1 MALVKRTNRA
11 RRFFTTV
18 AVLAG
23 SYALLVA
30 ATWWLAGVTPDWI
43 YLRAVGPFLLAG
55 MLAPAI
61 GLEIGPI
68 STGNW
73 KWIWLGLFLAAGM
86 VIEANNLRLID
97 YRRLQTEF
105 FHPSWEIWT
114 EKYYTYWLLLLVWG
128 VVAFFSWR
136 RKVDRLVILG
146 LLGVTA
152 MLIWCSGRSARS
164 LGILA
169 SRRSRAKGARR

>member
-1 MALVKRTNRA
+1 MKSFFPFAWMAGFTALALFCIRDVRLCQWFIVLPAAWGVGMALVTRTDRA

-23 SYALLVA
+23 GYALLVGGA
-30 ATWWLAGVTPDWI
+30 WLAGVTPDWV

-105 FHPSWEIWT
+105 LHPSWEIWT
-114 EKYYTYWLLLLVWG
+114 E
-128 VVAFFSWR
+128 
-136 RKVDRLVILG
+136 
-146 LLGVTA
+146 
-152 MLIWCSGRSARS
+152 
-164 LGILA
+164 
-169 SRRSRAKGARR
+169 